1 MMTEQ
6 ILSVEAARQRRA
18 SKKREL
24 KEEGKE
30 RIKNTALLSY
40 NLLQKLVSFNFR
52 VKGI

>member
-6 ILSVEAARQRRA
+6 ILSVEAARQWRA

-30 RIKNTALLSY
+30 RIKISLES
-40 NLLQKLVSFNFR
+40 
-52 VKGI
+52 